1 VASEEVYKMLEQY
14 DLPKTV
20 STILA
25 AQEMIGNR
33 NGMFR
38 KLFARAADT
47 EDVTLADIEQQ
58 VLEEFAESVKSP
70 KDMAKAQKVLAE
82 TAENVM
88 KSMKNESNVTSLDLK
103 EMRMVQTQIELGTKM
118 SKEETYQIPVLV
130 GDSVTGVSL
139 KIVRGK
145 EEKGRVDILFE
156 GEALGRTA
164 AQISVKGDKIE
175 GYIVSDSQATLSAMR
190 EQEEALSGMLKTEE
204 EQEVEIRYV
213 HAKDVDLAK
222 FSAKTTETFDEEQ
235 SQTQTKTLYHMAES
249 FLKTLRS
256 LEISQ

>member
-1 VASEEVYKMLEQY
+1 
-14 DLPKTV
+14 
-20 STILA
+20 
-25 AQEMIGNR
+25 
-33 NGMFR
+33 MFR
-38 KLFARAADT
+38 KLFAKAIDT

-58 VLEEFAESVKSP
+58 VLEEFAEAVKSP

-130 GDSVTGVSL
+130 GDSVTG
-139 KIVRGK
+139 
-145 EEKGRVDILFE
+145 
-156 GEALGRTA
+156 
-164 AQISVKGDKIE
+164 
-175 GYIVSDSQATLSAMR
+175 YIVSDSQATLSAMR

-213 HAKDVDLAK
+213 HAKDVDLEK
-222 FSAKTTETFDEEQ
+222 FSAKTTETFDEKQ

>member
-1 VASEEVYKMLEQY
+1 MVGKVKIFAFLLS
-14 DLPKTV
+14 V

-38 KLFARAADT
+38 KLFAKATDT

-103 EMRMVQTQIELGTKM
+103 EMRMVQTQIELGPK
-118 SKEETYQIPVLV
+118 KRL
-130 GDSVTGVSL
+130 
-139 KIVRGK
+139 
-145 EEKGRVDILFE
+145 
-156 GEALGRTA
+156 
-164 AQISVKGDKIE
+164 
-175 GYIVSDSQATLSAMR
+175 
-190 EQEEALSGMLKTEE
+190 
-204 EQEVEIRYV
+204 IRFRY
-213 HAKDVDLAK
+213 
-222 FSAKTTETFDEEQ
+222 
-235 SQTQTKTLYHMAES
+235 
-249 FLKTLRS
+249 
-256 LEISQ
+256 

>member
-1 VASEEVYKMLEQY
+1 
-14 DLPKTV
+14 
-20 STILA
+20 
-25 AQEMIGNR
+25 
-33 NGMFR
+33 
-38 KLFARAADT
+38 
-47 EDVTLADIEQQ
+47 
-58 VLEEFAESVKSP
+58 
-70 KDMAKAQKVLAE
+70 
-82 TAENVM
+82 M
-88 KSMKNESNVTSLDLK
+88 K
-103 EMRMVQTQIELGTKM
+103 
-118 SKEETYQIPVLV
+118 
-130 GDSVTGVSL
+130 
-139 KIVRGK
+139 
-145 EEKGRVDILFE
+145 
-156 GEALGRTA
+156 
-164 AQISVKGDKIE
+164 